1 MMVEGKAIEVI
12 RCSNFCGTCTT
23 GNCKECEKFLAK
35 EMAINALKRQQEL
48 KELGF
53 TDDVIQD
60 YKTFEDECV
69 EKGFSFHSLITAR
82 EKMTAKS
89 VVDRCM
95 FKECPTCG
103 NVEIEDCKC
112 CPECGQKLLWE

>member
-1 MMVEGKAIEVI
+1 MVDGKAIEVI
-12 RCSNFCGTCTT
+12 RCINFCGTCTT
-23 GNCKECEKFLAK
+23 GNCKECEKFVAK

-53 TDDVIQD
+53 TDEIIQN
-60 YKTFEDECV
+60 YKIFEDECV
-69 EKGFSFHSLITAR
+69 AKGFSFHSIITAR

-89 VVDRCM
+89 VVDRIM
-95 FKECPTCG
+95 FKECPACG
-103 NVEIEDCKC
+103 NVEIESCKC